1 VREKSFAAQ
10 VYRRAVRSRV
20 RRPWK
25 SCMNTVA
32 VVGTQWGDEG
42 KGKIVDLLAADADV
56 VVRFQG
62 GNNAA
67 HTLVV
72 NGEKF
77 ILRLVPSGALHSGKV
92 CVIGGGTVVDPFAL
106 IAEVDTLKKRGF
118 AMDGRLK
125 LSLDAHLVMPYHR
138 AIDRARETRLGKQA
152 IGTTGFGIGPA
163 YEDKMSRLG
172 LRFDD
177 LLDWRSF
184 KDKLER
190 NLKEKNLYLKAVLKA
205 KPIDSRAL
213 VDEVQKLRRRVMP
226 YLCDASAYVAD
237 AIREG
242 RKILFEGAHGTMLD
256 IDYGTYP
263 FVTSSNCIASAVYA
277 GGGVPPGK
285 LDAVLGISKAY
296 TTRVGAG
303 PFPTEIHGQVGDAL
317 REEGGEFGSATGRP
331 RRIGWFD
338 SALARYAVRVNG
350 LWGLA
355 LTKLD
360 VLTGVDP
367 VKICVGYR
375 VGKETYDSMPPGRS
389 ALGKAKPIFEE
400 LPGWREKPDAAR
412 SLDEL
417 PAQAR
422 RYVERL
428 GELAGVPIAMVG
440 VGASRESTIILRNP
454 FHS

>member
-1 VREKSFAAQ
+1 
-10 VYRRAVRSRV
+10 
-20 RRPWK
+20 
-25 SCMNTVA
+25 MNTVA

-42 KGKIVDLLAADADV
+42 KGKIVDLLAADAGV

-67 HTLVV
+67 HTLVA

-77 ILRLVPSGALHSGKV
+77 ILRLVPSGALHEEKI

-106 IAEVDTLKKRGF
+106 IEEIDALKQRGF
-118 AMDGRLK
+118 TLAGRLK
-125 LSLDAHLVMPYHR
+125 LSLDAHIVMPYHR
-138 AIDRARETRLGKQA
+138 AIDRAREARLGKRA

-163 YEDKMSRLG
+163 YEDKMSRQG

-177 LLDWRSF
+177 LRDWKSF
-184 KDKLER
+184 KDQLEGT
-190 NLKEKNLYLKAVLKA
+190 LKEKNLYLKSMLKA
-205 KPIDSRAL
+205 KPIDGKAL
-213 VDEVQKLRRRVMP
+213 VAELQKIRRRIIP
-226 YLCDASAYVAD
+226 LLADTSAYVAG
-237 AIREG
+237 AIRDG
-242 RKILFEGAHGTMLD
+242 MKILFEGAHGTMLD

-277 GGGVPPGK
+277 GGGVPPGQ

-303 PFPTEIHGQVGDAL
+303 PFPSEIHGRLGDAL
-317 REEGGEFGSATGRP
+317 REEGAEFGSATGRP

-338 SALARYAVRVNG
+338 AALARYAVRVNG

-367 VKICVGYR
+367 IKICVGYR
-375 VGKETYDSMPPGRS
+375 VGKETYDAMPPGRN
-389 ALGKAKPIFEE
+389 ALRKAKPIFEE
-400 LPGWREKPDAAR
+400 MPGWRERPDRAR
-412 SLDEL
+412 TLDQL
-417 PAQAR
+417 PVNAR
-422 RYVERL
+422 GYVARL
-428 GELAGVPIAMVG
+428 GELSGVPIAMVG
-440 VGASRESTIILRNP
+440 VGADRDATIVVHNP
-454 FHS
+454 FRA